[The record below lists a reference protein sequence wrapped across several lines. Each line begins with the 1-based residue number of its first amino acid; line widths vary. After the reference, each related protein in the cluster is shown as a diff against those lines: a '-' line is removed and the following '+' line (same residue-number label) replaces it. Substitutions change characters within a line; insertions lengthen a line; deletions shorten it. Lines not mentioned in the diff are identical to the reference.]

1 MTLRPTSIEA
11 DVMAAALERVRRIY
25 DLFDRVVVSFSG
37 GKDSTTVLNLTA
49 MVARERGRLPLDVYF
64 VDEEACY
71 PETVE
76 YVERVRGRDDVRLW
90 WCCLPVQHRNAC
102 SRGEPWWWCWDEA
115 ARERWVRPMPR
126 GAVTVRDVPRF
137 RRGMGVDEVGPC
149 LFGPECGSVADLT
162 GIRAQ
167 ESVRRLQTV
176 TKKTRDNYIAE
187 PRQGYYFNCKP
198 IYDWKA
204 EDVWVA
210 ASREGWDYNRAYDV
224 QAMMGTS
231 VSLQRV
237 TPPFGEEPLG
247 GLWKYPQGW
256 PELWERMLRRVDGV
270 NTAGR
275 YARTDLYG
283 ARLTEPPAGMSW
295 QEWSKSLLEMYPAK
309 ERAEIAKSVAEV
321 IRLHRRKTGRPIQ
334 ETQDDVMSGL
344 SWRYICQMVSR
355 GDLKGR
361 KKGQLTQRAIAAT
374 KKAGLTFEQV
384 KALERNKG

>member
-1 MTLRPTSIEA
+1 MT
-11 DVMAAALERVRRIY
+11 AALERVRRIY

-37 GKDSTTVLNLTA
+37 GKDSTTVMNLTA

-71 PETVE
+71 PETIE
-76 YVERVRGRDDVRLW
+76 YVERVRGREDVRLW
-90 WCCLPVQHRNAC
+90 WCCLPVEHRNAC

-115 ARERWVRPMPR
+115 ARDRWVRPMPR
-126 GAVTVRDVPRF
+126 GALTVRDVPRF
-137 RRGMGVDEVGPC
+137 RRGMGVDEVGMC
-149 LFGPECGSVADLT
+149 LFGPECGTVADLT

-176 TKKTRDNYIAE
+176 TKKVRDNFIAE
-187 PRQGYYFNCKP
+187 PRRGYYFNCKP

-210 ASREGWDYNRAYDV
+210 AGREGWDYNRAYDV
-224 QAMMGTS
+224 QALMGTS
-231 VSLQRV
+231 VTLQRV

-247 GLWKYPQGW
+247 GLWKYPEGW

-270 NTAGR
+270 GTAGR

-283 ARLTEPPAGMSW
+283 TGLKQPPPGMSW
-295 QEWSKSLLEMYPAK
+295 QEWSKSLLEMYPPK
-309 ERAEIAKSVAEV
+309 ERAAIAKSVAEV
-321 IRLHRRKTGRPIQ
+321 IRLHRRKTGRPID
-334 ETQDDVMSGL
+334 ETRDDVMSGL
-344 SWRYICQMVSR
+344 SWRYVCQMVSR

-361 KKGQLTQRAIAAT
+361 KKGQLTQRAIAAAA
-374 KKAGLTFEQV
+374 KAGLTFEEV
-384 KALERNKG
+384 KALEPLQRRPRP

>member
-11 DVMAAALERVRRIY
+11 DVMTAALDRIRRIY

-49 MVARERGRLPLDVYF
+49 MVARERSRLPLDVYF
-64 VDEEACY
+64 VDEEAIY

-76 YVERVRGRDDVRLW
+76 YVERVRGREDVRLW
-90 WCCLPVQHRNAC
+90 WCCLPVEHRNAC
-102 SRGEPWWWCWDEA
+102 SRSEPWWWCWDEA
-115 ARERWVRPMPR
+115 ARDRWVRPMPR
-126 GAVTVRDVPRF
+126 AAVTVREVRRF
-137 RRGMGVDEVGPC
+137 RRGMGVDDVGMC
-149 LFGPECGSVADLT
+149 LFGPECGTVADLT

-176 TKKTRDNYIAE
+176 TKKVRDNWIAE

-204 EDVWVA
+204 DDVWVA
-210 ASREGWDYNRAYDV
+210 AGREGWDYNRAYDV
-224 QAMMGTS
+224 QALMGTS

-247 GLWKYPQGW
+247 GLWKYPEGW
-256 PELWERMLRRVDGV
+256 PELWERMLRRVEGV

-283 ARLTEPPAGMSW
+283 AGLKEPPAGMSW
-295 QEWSKSLLEMYPAK
+295 QEWSRSLLALYPAK
-309 ERAEIAKSVAEV
+309 ERAAIARSVAQV
-321 IRLHRRKTGRPIQ
+321 IRMHQRKTRRPIH
-334 ETQDDVMSGL
+334 ETEDDVMSGL

-361 KKGQLTQRAIAAT
+361 KKGQLTQRAITAAA
-374 KKAGLTFEQV
+374 KAGLTFEQV
-384 KALERNKG
+384 KALEK

>member
-1 MTLRPTSIEA
+1 MTLKPTSIEA
-11 DVMAAALERVRRIY
+11 DVMAAALDRVRRIY

-76 YVERVRGRDDVRLW
+76 YVERVRGRDDVRLV

-115 ARERWVRPMPR
+115 ARDRWVRPLPR
-126 GAVTVRDVPRF
+126 GAVTLRDVPRF
-137 RRGMGVDEVGPC
+137 KLGMGVDDVGPC
-149 LFGPECGSVADLT
+149 LFGPECGTVADLT

-176 TKKTRDNYIAE
+176 TKKVRDNFIAE
-187 PRQGYYFNCKP
+187 PRWGFYFNCKP

-210 ASREGWDYNRAYDV
+210 AAREGWDYNRAYDV

-231 VSLQRV
+231 VTLQRV

-256 PELWERMLRRVDGV
+256 PELWDRMLRRVEGV

-283 ARLTEPPAGMSW
+283 AKLKEPPPGMSW
-295 QEWSKSLLEMYPAK
+295 QQWSKSLLEMYPPK
-309 ERAEIAKSVAEV
+309 ERAAIARNVAEV
-321 IRLHRRKTGRPIQ
+321 IRLHRKKTARPIH

-374 KKAGLTFEQV
+374 AKAGLTFEQV
-384 KALERNKG
+384 KALEVKR

>member
-1 MTLRPTSIEA
+1 MTLRPTSTDQ
-11 DVMAAALERVRRIY
+11 DVMTAALDRIRRIY

-49 MVARERGRLPLDVYF
+49 MVARERGRLPLDLYF

-71 PETVE
+71 PETIE
-76 YVERVRGRDDVRLW
+76 YVERVRAREDVRLL
-90 WCCLPVQHRNAC
+90 WCCLPIKHRNAC
-102 SRGEPWWWCWDEA
+102 ARTQPWWNCWDPA
-115 ARERWVRPMPR
+115 ARDRWIRPLPA
-126 GAVTVRDVPRF
+126 GAVTLKDAPRF
-137 RRGMGVDEVGPC
+137 RMGMQLDDVGPV
-149 LFGPECGSVADLT
+149 LFGPECGTVADLT

-176 TKKTRDNYIAE
+176 TKKVRDNYIAGARE
-187 PRQGYYFNCKP
+187 GYYFNCKP

-256 PELWERMLRRVDGV
+256 PELWERMLRRVEGV
-270 NTAGR
+270 GTAGR

-283 ARLTEPPAGMSW
+283 TAMNEPPPGMTW
-295 QEWSKSLLEMYPAK
+295 QQWCRSLLELYPPK
-309 ERAEIAKSVAEV
+309 ERAEIARSMAGV
-321 IRLHRRKTGRPIQ
+321 IRMHQKKTRRPIH

-361 KKGQLTQRAIAAT
+361 KKGQLTQRAITAARR
-374 KKAGLTFEQV
+374 AGLTFEEV
-384 KALERNKG
+384 KALEAKR

>member
-11 DVMAAALERVRRIY
+11 DVMTAALDRIRRIY

-64 VDEEACY
+64 VDEEAIY

-76 YVERVRGRDDVRLW
+76 YVERVRQREDVRLW
-90 WCCLPVQHRNAC
+90 WCCLPVEHRNAC
-102 SRGEPWWWCWDEA
+102 SRGEPWWWCWDEG
-115 ARERWVRPMPR
+115 ARDRWVRPMPR
-126 GAVTVRDVPRF
+126 GAVTVRDVKRF
-137 RRGMGVDEVGPC
+137 RRGMGVDDVGLC
-149 LFGPECGSVADLT
+149 LFGPECGTVADLT

-176 TKKTRDNYIAE
+176 TKKVRDNWIAE

-198 IYDWKA
+198 IYDWRA

-210 ASREGWDYNRAYDV
+210 AGREGWDYNRAYDV
-224 QAMMGTS
+224 QALMGTS

-247 GLWKYPQGW
+247 GLWKYPEGW
-256 PELWERMLRRVDGV
+256 PELWERMLRRVEGV
-270 NTAGR
+270 GTAGR

-283 ARLTEPPAGMSW
+283 AGLKEPPAGMTW
-295 QEWSKSLLEMYPAK
+295 QEWSRSLLALYPPK
-309 ERAEIAKSVAEV
+309 ERVAIARSVAQV
-321 IRLHRRKTGRPIQ
+321 IRMHQRKTRRPIH

-361 KKGQLTQRAIAAT
+361 KKGQLTQRAIAAAG
-374 KKAGLTFEQV
+374 KAGLTFEQV
-384 KALERNKG
+384 KALEK

>member
-1 MTLRPTSIEA
+1 
-11 DVMAAALERVRRIY
+11 
-25 DLFDRVVVSFSG
+25 
-37 GKDSTTVLNLTA
+37 VLNLTA
-49 MVARERGRLPLDVYF
+49 RVARERGRLPLDVYF
-64 VDEEACY
+64 VDEEAIY

-76 YVERVRGRDDVRLW
+76 YVERVRSRDDVRLW
-90 WCCLPVQHRNAC
+90 WCCLPVEHRNAC

-115 ARERWVRPMPR
+115 ARARWVRPMPR
-126 GAVTVRDVPRF
+126 GAVTVRDVRRF
-137 RRGMGVDEVGPC
+137 QRGMGVDEVGPC
-149 LFGPECGSVADLT
+149 LFGQECGTVADLT

-176 TKKTRDNYIAE
+176 TKKVRDNWIAE

-210 ASREGWDYNRAYDV
+210 AGREGWDYNRAYDV
-224 QAMMGTS
+224 QALMGTS

-247 GLWKYPQGW
+247 GLWKYQEGW
-256 PELWERMLRRVDGV
+256 PELWERMLRRVEGV
-270 NTAGR
+270 GTAGR

-283 ARLTEPPAGMSW
+283 AGLKEPPKGMSW
-295 QEWSKSLLEMYPAK
+295 QEWSRSLLALYPAK
-309 ERAEIAKSVAEV
+309 ERVAIARSVAQV
-321 IRLHRRKTGRPIQ
+321 IRMHQKKTRRPIH

-361 KKGQLTQRAIAAT
+361 KKGQLTQRAITAAA
-374 KKAGLTFEQV
+374 KAGLTFEQV
-384 KALERNKG
+384 KALEK

>member
-1 MTLRPTSIEA
+1 MTLRPTSTDQ
-11 DVMAAALERVRRIY
+11 DVMTAALDRIRRIY

-71 PETVE
+71 PETIE
-76 YVERVRGRDDVRLW
+76 YVERVRAREDVRLL
-90 WCCLPVQHRNAC
+90 WCCLPIKHRNAC
-102 SRGEPWWWCWDEA
+102 ARSQPWWNCWDPA
-115 ARERWVRPMPR
+115 ARDRWIRPLPA
-126 GAVTVRDVPRF
+126 GALTLKDAPRF
-137 RRGMGVDEVGPC
+137 RMGMQLDDVGPV
-149 LFGPECGSVADLT
+149 LFGPECGTVADLT

-176 TKKTRDNYIAE
+176 TKKVRDNYIAGARE
-187 PRQGYYFNCKP
+187 GYYFNCKP

-256 PELWERMLRRVDGV
+256 PELWERMLRRVEGV
-270 NTAGR
+270 GTAGR

-283 ARLTEPPAGMSW
+283 TAMNEPPPGMTW
-295 QEWSKSLLEMYPAK
+295 QQWCRSLLELYPPK
-309 ERAEIAKSVAEV
+309 ERAEIARSMAGV
-321 IRLHRRKTGRPIQ
+321 IRMHQKKTRRPIH

-361 KKGQLTQRAIAAT
+361 KKGQLTQRAITAARR
-374 KKAGLTFEQV
+374 AGLTFEEV
-384 KALERNKG
+384 KALEAKR

>member
-1 MTLRPTSIEA
+1 MTLRPTSIET
-11 DVMAAALERVRRIY
+11 DVMTAALERIRRIY
-25 DLFDRVVVSFSG
+25 DMFDRVVVSFSG

-49 MVARERGRLPLDVYF
+49 QVARERGRLPLDVYF
-64 VDEEACY
+64 VDEEAIY

-90 WCCLPVQHRNAC
+90 WCCLPVEHRNAC
-102 SRGEPWWWCWDEA
+102 ARGEPWWWCWDKA
-115 ARERWVRPMPR
+115 ARDRWVRPMPR
-126 GAVTVRDVPRF
+126 GAVTVRDVRRF
-137 RRGMGVDEVGPC
+137 RRGMGVDDVGPC
-149 LFGPECGSVADLT
+149 LFGPECGTVADLT

-176 TKKTRDNYIAE
+176 TKKVRDNFIAE

-210 ASREGWDYNRAYDV
+210 AGREGWDYNRAYDV
-224 QAMMGTS
+224 QALMGTS

-247 GLWKYPQGW
+247 GLWKYPEGW
-256 PELWERMLRRVDGV
+256 PELWERMLRRVEGV
-270 NTAGR
+270 GTAGR

-283 ARLTEPPAGMSW
+283 AGLKEPPPGMSW
-295 QEWSKSLLEMYPAK
+295 QEWSRSLLTLYPPR
-309 ERAEIAKSVAEV
+309 ERVSIARSVAQV
-321 IRLHRRKTGRPIQ
+321 IRMHQRKTRRPIH
-334 ETQDDVMSGL
+334 ETEDDVMSGL

-361 KKGQLTQRAIAAT
+361 KKGQLTQRAITAAA
-374 KKAGLTFEQV
+374 KAGLTFEQV
-384 KALERNKG
+384 KALEK